1 MRKTRFI
8 IFVVILL
15 LTMVSCKKEETS
27 ISLPVEDTKEEVK
40 KKEEVI
46 EDIKQEENVEDTK
59 DESKE
64 EKGVIQNLQMQV
76 VFVLAE
82 KVKFKNEARA
92 KPALRY
98 LADFVYMQDG
108 QQIVEDVKSKA
119 TRTKDTYRI
128 KKHLMMSVHGIEITE
143 V

>member
-1 MRKTRFI
+1 MTRLTTSQARN
-8 IFVVILL
+8 LL
-15 LTMVSCKKEETS
+15 GVGQPM
-27 ISLPVEDTKEEVK
+27 PRK
-40 KKEEVI
+40 KKPKYGNRTVI
-46 EDIKQEENVEDTK
+46 NDGFKFDSAKEGRRYRVLRVL
-59 DESKE
+59 E

-98 LADFVYMQDG
+98 LADFVYFRDG